1 MSKHENENNLAAEE
15 QATEKTRRPHYTVRP
30 VLTPIK
36 HSESDAEQTPGTP
49 QVKSESAAKIAAQ
62 PKGNPQVKGDPF
74 IRAASEDD
82 DGYDP
87 FSDRPP
93 APEPTY
99 QEDPWR

>member
-1 MSKHENENNLAAEE
+1 MSK
-15 QATEKTRRPHYTVRP
+15 QTEGRQRAPHYTLHPVTKPIANAANKNGGVRAP
-30 VLTPIK
+30 AST
-36 HSESDAEQTPGTP
+36 
-49 QVKSESAAKIAAQ
+49 
-62 PKGNPQVKGDPF
+62 DPF
-74 IRAASEDD
+74 ARPANEDD